1 MTMSNQFYKMTL
13 AEAIGH
19 YQQGDLTVKGLL
31 HIYLKIKI
39 GPGWQLKKSQKE
51 ICEELGISKSG
62 FYTGLSKLKAEGS
75 INWSTPAT
83 TQYCISLPGRV
94 SNLEDEECGQEFHDC
109 GNESTIKESNSTIK
123 ESNSTIAESNST
135 IAESQS
141 TIKESNSTIEES
153 NSTIAESQST
163 IKESQSTI
171 EENKTRKAVL
181 SNGSSDS
188 PDLYS
193 DSYQIFLKSLSDY
206 ERENFLKFGLEEAS
220 KLPKPPTLPM
230 KWIECNVGELR
241 AKWESFCG
249 TSSNHQSSKFSV
261 WANHP
266 RFNELWQGVCTHG
279 TTGYVVQNIRD
290 ITIRDF
296 CNFCHESPE
305 IKEEIL
311 SCLNSHQRQYKP
323 LLNT

>member
-1 MTMSNQFYKMTL
+1 METQPGITAMTMSKQFYKMTL
-13 AEAIGH
+13 LEAISH

-39 GPGWQLKKSQKE
+39 GPGWQLRKSQKE

-94 SNLEDEECGQEFHDC
+94 SNLENEECGQEFHDC
-109 GNESTIKESNSTIK
+109 GNESTIKESNSTI
-123 ESNSTIAESNST
+123 
-135 IAESQS
+135 AESQ
-141 TIKESNSTIEES
+141 STIEES
-153 NSTIAESQST
+153 NSTIA
-163 IKESQSTI
+163 ESQSTI

-193 DSYQIFLKSLSDY
+193 DSYQIFLKSLSDC
-206 ERENFLKFGLEEAS
+206 ERENFLKFGLEES
-220 KLPKPPTLPM
+220 KRLPKPPTLPM
-230 KWIECNVGELR
+230 KWIECNADELR

-290 ITIRDF
+290 TTIKEF
-296 CNFCHESPE
+296 CKFCYESPE
-305 IKEEIL
+305 ITEEIL